1 MRRLLRRDAR
11 AIQTVKVEG
20 GDSDGEEG
28 SQGFE
33 EEGGEEEITALY
45 FGVTASQ

>member
-1 MRRLLRRDAR
+1 VTLAQSRPF
-11 AIQTVKVEG
+11 TVEG

-28 SQGFE
+28 QGFE

>member
-1 MRRLLRRDAR
+1 VTLAQSRPF
-11 AIQTVKVEG
+11 TVER

-33 EEGGEEEITALY
+33 EEGGEETLTALY
-45 FGVTASQ
+45 FGVTALQ